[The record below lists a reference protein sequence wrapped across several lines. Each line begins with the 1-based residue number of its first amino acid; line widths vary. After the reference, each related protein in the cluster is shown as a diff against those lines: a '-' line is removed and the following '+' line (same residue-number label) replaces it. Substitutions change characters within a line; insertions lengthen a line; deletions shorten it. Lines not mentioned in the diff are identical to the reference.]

1 MKIKRFVEKVNY
13 SYTIQDYFSDL
24 EDYLDSTEIELT
36 ELNPNFYEV
45 EIYPNDKQRK
55 IQRDNTLSVAMLEL
69 NYVREKNKWQLE
81 CLKYIENAIMA
92 LENDDNVERIIFKE
106 VNGGFS
112 IKINTTITTNDDEWF
127 SITDNDLS
135 YDEFKIK
142 KIMKDKFDIKLL
154 SVSDDFD
161 DDYENYIL
169 FIFEGDINTSDVVRF
184 IKSKRLAD
192 NSSRV
197 FKHPHIRKRDGET
210 RISFGLNNRLNFR

>member
-24 EDYLDSTEIELT
+24 EDYLDSTEIEVT

-55 IQRDNTLSVAMLEL
+55 IIQRDNTPMSEL
-69 NYVREKNKWQLE
+69 NYFREKNKWQLE

-106 VNGGFS
+106 VNVGFS

-127 SITDNDLS
+127 SIIDNELV

-161 DDYENYIL
+161 DDYGNYIL
-169 FIFEGDINTSDVVRF
+169 FIFEEKEGKVINTNDIVRF
-184 IKSKRLAD
+184 LKS
-192 NSSRV
+192 SSR
-197 FKHPHIRKRDGET
+197 FTFLHPSIRKRDGQT
-210 RISFGLNNRLNFR
+210 MISFGLNDRLNFR